1 MTTINVNIIIIIIK
15 QLMYSHVMAFEV
27 IALLKAYI

>member
-1 MTTINVNIIIIIIK
+1 MTTINVNIIIIIK